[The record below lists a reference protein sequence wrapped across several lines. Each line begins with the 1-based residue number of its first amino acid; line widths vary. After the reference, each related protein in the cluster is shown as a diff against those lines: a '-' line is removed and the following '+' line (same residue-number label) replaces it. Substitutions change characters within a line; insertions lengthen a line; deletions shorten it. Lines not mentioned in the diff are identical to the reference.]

1 MDDSLEILKA
11 ERDFAILKSGKG
23 IEQTQRHPK
32 KA

>member
-1 MDDSLEILKA
+1 MEILKA
-11 ERDFAILKSGKG
+11 ERDFAILKSGND